1 MAEPISLHIL
11 SDDDQD
17 PSSLHSTPLPIQ
29 SKKRRT
35 EDCDPIST
43 LPYPTI
49 LIIDDDPTPRK
60 PGSDSTPSFVAETP
74 LSGLSKSDVSIVK
87 CTYASSNPEVR
98 VSTSDQ
104 KFAEIS
110 RLICLESDNESENGI
125 GRGNLKENENET
137 TCVDSNVLK
146 VSDLSSQFV
155 EPACSPGSVNETW
168 MYRDGCN
175 VPTFLEDD
183 IHQVEDHSDKE
194 NVGLEQKDDVLKQ
207 KSTIEVN
214 AEKKKRMDRA
224 MGTKN
229 QKKEE
234 RIRLMEEKKLKK
246 QEEKLQKAALKAE
259 AAELKKLQKEK
270 QKWEKGKLALKSIV
284 AQIDTKVIELGSIG
298 GHLLSRFAEKG
309 LTFRVT
315 SNPIARSIVWTM
327 TVPEQISQLSPE
339 GMEIPYVLLIYEAEE
354 FCNLVTNE
362 SLMDHVL
369 GVRSH
374 YPSHTVCYLTNRE
387 QGHYKNP
394 TNSSS
399 WRRPPVEEVLSKL
412 TTHFLRVHSRQCI
425 DEAELAEHV
434 VGLTCSLA
442 SCQFRKK
449 LTRLSVNANGS
460 LIPKDSTDRNLI
472 KKSVWLKALV
482 AIPKVQ
488 PRFAI
493 AIWKKYPTMKSLLR
507 VYMDPNPNR
516 LLGKGYAGTFRD
528 MFVLLGLEGG
538 GGRNYKLDKF
548 RTRNGAL
555 VGKEKTKLRKAT
567 LRMDT
572 FHILFEL
579 SFGFHED
586 PFPSVHEKEF
596 LLKDLTTEGLLGE
609 DRRLGEVC
617 SKRVYRI
624 LMAQSGNMKTD
635 DVEDGADFFRHQ
647 SS

>member
-43 LPYPTI
+43 LPNPTI

-110 RLICLESDNESENGI
+110 RLICLESDNESESGI

-168 MYRDGCN
+168 MYRDGCM

-259 AAELKKLQKEK
+259 AAEVKKLQKEK

-339 GMEIPYVLLIYEAEE
+339 GMEIPYVLLVYEAEE

-369 GVRSH
+369 GVQSH
-374 YPSHTVCYLTNRE
+374 YPSHTVCYLTNRLMAYIHKRE

-399 WRRPPVEEVLSKL
+399 WRCPPVEEVLSKL

-507 VYMDPNPNR
+507 VYMDPS
-516 LLGKGYAGTFRD
+516 K
-528 MFVLLGLEGG
+528 
-538 GGRNYKLDKF
+538 
-548 RTRNGAL
+548 
-555 VGKEKTKLRKAT
+555 
-567 LRMDT
+567 
-572 FHILFEL
+572 
-579 SFGFHED
+579 
-586 PFPSVHEKEF
+586 SVHEKEF

>member
-43 LPYPTI
+43 LPNPTI

-74 LSGLSKSDVSIVK
+74 LSALSKSDVSIVK

-98 VSTSDQ
+98 VSASDQ

-110 RLICLESDNESENGI
+110 RLICLESDNESESGI
-125 GRGNLKENENET
+125 GRGNLKENENEA

-168 MYRDGCN
+168 MYRDGCML
-175 VPTFLEDD
+175 PTFLEDD

-259 AAELKKLQKEK
+259 AAEVKKLQKEK

-339 GMEIPYVLLIYEAEE
+339 GMEIPYVLLVYEAEE

-374 YPSHTVCYLTNRE
+374 YPSHTVCYLTNRLMAYIHKRE

-507 VYMDPNPNR
+507 VYMDPS
-516 LLGKGYAGTFRD
+516 K
-528 MFVLLGLEGG
+528 
-538 GGRNYKLDKF
+538 
-548 RTRNGAL
+548 
-555 VGKEKTKLRKAT
+555 
-567 LRMDT
+567 
-572 FHILFEL
+572 
-579 SFGFHED
+579 
-586 PFPSVHEKEF
+586 SVHEKEF

>member
-1 MAEPISLHIL
+1 MAEPISFHIL

-43 LPYPTI
+43 LPNPTI

-110 RLICLESDNESENGI
+110 RLIWLESDNESESGI

-168 MYRDGCN
+168 MYRDGCM

-183 IHQVEDHSDKE
+183 IHQQVEDHSDKE

-259 AAELKKLQKEK
+259 AAEVKKLQKEK

-339 GMEIPYVLLIYEAEE
+339 GMEIPYVLLVYEAEE

-369 GVRSH
+369 GVQSH
-374 YPSHTVCYLTNRE
+374 YPSHTVCYLTNRLMAYIHKRE

-507 VYMDPNPNR
+507 VYMDPS
-516 LLGKGYAGTFRD
+516 K
-528 MFVLLGLEGG
+528 
-538 GGRNYKLDKF
+538 
-548 RTRNGAL
+548 
-555 VGKEKTKLRKAT
+555 
-567 LRMDT
+567 
-572 FHILFEL
+572 
-579 SFGFHED
+579 
-586 PFPSVHEKEF
+586 SVHEKEF

>member
-1 MAEPISLHIL
+1 
-11 SDDDQD
+11 
-17 PSSLHSTPLPIQ
+17 
-29 SKKRRT
+29 
-35 EDCDPIST
+35 
-43 LPYPTI
+43 
-49 LIIDDDPTPRK
+49 
-60 PGSDSTPSFVAETP
+60 
-74 LSGLSKSDVSIVK
+74 
-87 CTYASSNPEVR
+87 
-98 VSTSDQ
+98 
-104 KFAEIS
+104 
-110 RLICLESDNESENGI
+110 
-125 GRGNLKENENET
+125 
-137 TCVDSNVLK
+137 
-146 VSDLSSQFV
+146 
-155 EPACSPGSVNETW
+155 
-168 MYRDGCN
+168 
-175 VPTFLEDD
+175 
-183 IHQVEDHSDKE
+183 
-194 NVGLEQKDDVLKQ
+194 
-207 KSTIEVN
+207 
-214 AEKKKRMDRA
+214 

-259 AAELKKLQKEK
+259 AAEVKKLQKEK

-309 LTFRVT
+309 VTFRVT

-369 GVRSH
+369 GVQSH
-374 YPSHTVCYLTNRE
+374 YPSHTVCYLTNRLMAYIHKRE

-507 VYMDPNPNR
+507 IYMDPS
-516 LLGKGYAGTFRD
+516 K
-528 MFVLLGLEGG
+528 
-538 GGRNYKLDKF
+538 
-548 RTRNGAL
+548 
-555 VGKEKTKLRKAT
+555 
-567 LRMDT
+567 
-572 FHILFEL
+572 
-579 SFGFHED
+579 
-586 PFPSVHEKEF
+586 SVHEKEF

>member
-1 MAEPISLHIL
+1 MNEIIFISSGVYLYC
-11 SDDDQD
+11 SV
-17 PSSLHSTPLPIQ
+17 LHS
-29 SKKRRT
+29 
-35 EDCDPIST
+35 
-43 LPYPTI
+43 
-49 LIIDDDPTPRK
+49 
-60 PGSDSTPSFVAETP
+60 
-74 LSGLSKSDVSIVK
+74 
-87 CTYASSNPEVR
+87 SS
-98 VSTSDQ
+98 
-104 KFAEIS
+104 
-110 RLICLESDNESENGI
+110 
-125 GRGNLKENENET
+125 
-137 TCVDSNVLK
+137 
-146 VSDLSSQFV
+146 
-155 EPACSPGSVNETW
+155 GSVNETW

-374 YPSHTVCYLTNRE
+374 YPSHTVCYLTNRLMAYIHRRE

-507 VYMDPNPNR
+507 VYMDPS
-516 LLGKGYAGTFRD
+516 K
-528 MFVLLGLEGG
+528 
-538 GGRNYKLDKF
+538 
-548 RTRNGAL
+548 
-555 VGKEKTKLRKAT
+555 
-567 LRMDT
+567 
-572 FHILFEL
+572 
-579 SFGFHED
+579 
-586 PFPSVHEKEF
+586 SVHEKEF